1 MNIQLEKI
9 LLTDREKRFIDSI
22 RKWETKL
29 EFWNTDQ
36 KEAIDRINKKLTISK
51 KEIENEIEEI
61 EQEIYEREC
70 LLEKKK
76 EILDCL

>member
-1 MNIQLEKI
+1 
-9 LLTDREKRFIDSI
+9 
-22 RKWETKL
+22 
-29 EFWNTDQ
+29 
-36 KEAIDRINKKLTISK
+36 LTINK